1 MNPYVALA
9 LIAGIAYAGAKV
21 KSKQVG
27 TLTPAESPVLNAKLN
42 PPYKLGLK
50 IPTITANG
58 ISSSSSGSGFQGD
71 AATGGFGSGGSG
83 ATFGGGF
90 HAAWK

>member
-9 LIAGIAYAGAKV
+9 LIAGVAYAGAKA
-21 KSKQVG
+21 KSKQV
-27 TLTPAESPVLNAKLN
+27 TASSPAESPVLNAKLN
-42 PPYKLGLK
+42 PSYKIGLR
-50 IPTITANG
+50 IPTITAGG

-71 AATGGFGSGGSG
+71 AASGGFGSGGSG